1 MTTTG
6 IELSVPTDEPV
17 IRYRRFVKAPPEL
30 MFAMWTEPEHLRNW
44 WGPRELELVLC
55 EVDLRVG
62 GSYRMVHRAPDGTE
76 HAFRGEYLELDRPT
90 KIVQTF
96 VYEPWPDAVSVE
108 SVQFEE
114 TGDGTLVRGESRH
127 SSLENRDRH
136 VESGMESGMAESYAR
151 LDELVD
157 PLRRD

>member
-62 GSYRMVHRAPDGTE
+62 GATAWCTGH
-76 HAFRGEYLELDRPT
+76 PT
-90 KIVQTF
+90 ALST
-96 VYEPWPDAVSVE
+96 PSAASTW
-108 SVQFEE
+108 
-114 TGDGTLVRGESRH
+114 
-127 SSLENRDRH
+127 N
-136 VESGMESGMAESYAR
+136 
-151 LDELVD
+151 
-157 PLRRD
+157 